1 MQVLSRVFLLFLK
14 PAPYLSSFSR
24 LICIIF
30 LFRPP
35 LLAPGSQERRTTVR
49 GLRLITG
56 SVCKWSMKTA
66 SHKSNKNQSRGLGLF
81 NGGYRTTQL
90 RWTKGAFQKSE
101 LAGRTRHF
109 QNEISFFQ
117 EENHVLPAYYL
128 VFEWSGWIVK
138 SQILL
143 TTGMIWLSDKY
154 EALYNKELRQDSSFK
169 STLLYCFFILQTD
182 LKSVV

>member
-1 MQVLSRVFLLFLK
+1 MQVLSRVLLLILK
-14 PAPYLSSFSR
+14 PAPYLSSFSQ
-24 LICIIF
+24 LLCINF
-30 LFRPP
+30 SFSPA
-35 LLAPGSQERRTTVR
+35 APDSQERRTTAHC
-49 GLRLITG
+49 LRLITG
-56 SVCKWSMKTA
+56 SVGKLSIKTA

-109 QNEISFFQ
+109 QNEIGFFQ

-143 TTGMIWLSDKY
+143 TGREWSGRLTNTKRSKTKSSSKTVPIKVHCCIVF
-154 EALYNKELRQDSSFK
+154 LYYKL
-169 STLLYCFFILQTD
+169 T
-182 LKSVV
+182 

>member
-1 MQVLSRVFLLFLK
+1 MLETCALSLLLFTVNLHNF
-14 PAPYLSSFSR
+14 SFS
-24 LICIIF
+24 
-30 LFRPP
+30 P
-35 LLAPGSQERRTTVR
+35 AVPGSQERRTTAR

-90 RWTKGAFQKSE
+90 RWTKGTFQKSE

-109 QNEISFFQ
+109 QNEIGFFQ

-143 TTGMIWLSDKY
+143 TGREWSGRLTNTKRSKTKSSSKTVPIKVHCCIVF
-154 EALYNKELRQDSSFK
+154 LYYKL
-169 STLLYCFFILQTD
+169 T
-182 LKSVV
+182 